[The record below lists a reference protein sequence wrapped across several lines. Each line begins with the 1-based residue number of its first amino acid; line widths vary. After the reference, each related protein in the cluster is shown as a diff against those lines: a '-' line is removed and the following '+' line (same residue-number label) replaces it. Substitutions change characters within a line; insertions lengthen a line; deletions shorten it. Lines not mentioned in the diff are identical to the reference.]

1 LVQITIFKARKFLP
15 AKFTD
20 FLYYPSDGASAGL
33 LIAWN
38 QKDYNIQ
45 LRDSRRSALTVQ
57 VQSNSD
63 DQNFV
68 LTNIYAP
75 CEHIECSQF
84 FSEIKHLQLTIAEP
98 WVLAGDYN
106 IYRYVSEK
114 NNSNINW
121 AAMDEFNAWINDL
134 ELMDVDIANS
144 KFTWSNKIREPTLVK
159 LDRVLINIGWS
170 QKFIHS
176 ECRALVR

>member
-1 LVQITIFKARKFLP
+1 MRLLSWNVRGLGDDSKNDTICKAIDEAKVDILCLQETKLVEITIFKARKFLP

-33 LIAWN
+33 LITWN

-75 CEHIECSQF
+75 CEHIEHSQF

-121 AAMDEFNAWINDL
+121 AAMDEFNA
-134 ELMDVDIANS
+134 
-144 KFTWSNKIREPTLVK
+144 
-159 LDRVLINIGWS
+159 
-170 QKFIHS
+170 
-176 ECRALVR
+176 